1 MLNKRR
7 IGTIGICLTLAMFA
21 AGCKKKAPPPP
32 PPPPPPVTTTAPPP
46 PPAAPTIGAFAA
58 EPSSIERGQSST
70 LNWTV
75 TDATSISID
84 NAIGAVQAAAS
95 RRVFPGAS
103 TTYTLTATGPGG
115 TKTATATVNVTEPA
129 PPPPAA
135 PPNRP
140 SLTEMISGSVVD
152 AYFEYD
158 KTDIREDARA
168 ALTKDAD
175 ALKAI
180 FAAFPDASV
189 TIEGHCD
196 ERGSAEYNLA
206 LGDRRA
212 AAAKEFL
219 IQLGVPGDKLKTISY
234 GKERPQCTDH
244 DETCWQKNRRAHF
257 STGQ

>member
-7 IGTIGICLTLAMFA
+7 ISTISICLMLAMFA

-32 PPPPPPVTTTAPPP
+32 PPPAPPAPVVQPP
-46 PPAAPTIGAFAA
+46 PPAAPSVAEFVA

-70 LNWTV
+70 LRWTV
-75 TDATSISID
+75 TNAGSVTID
-84 NAIGAVQAAAS
+84 NSIGTVQASAS

-115 TKTATATVNVTEPA
+115 TQTATATVNVSE
-129 PPPPAA
+129 PPPP
-135 PPNRP
+135 PPPPVVNKP
-140 SLTEMISGSVVD
+140 TLEQMLSGSVVD
-152 AYFEYD
+152 AYFDYD
-158 KTDIREDARA
+158 KNDIREDARA

-180 FAAFPDASV
+180 FASFPDSSIS
-189 TIEGHCD
+189 IEGHCD
-196 ERGSAEYNLA
+196 DRGSAEYNLA

-212 AAAKEFL
+212 TAAKEFL
-219 IQLGVPGDKLKTISY
+219 VQLGVPGDKLKTISY

-244 DETCWQKNRRAHF
+244 DESCWQKNRRAHF
-257 STGQ
+257 AAGQ

>member
-1 MLNKRR
+1 MVNKRR
-7 IGTIGICLTLAMFA
+7 ISSIGICLMLAMFA

-32 PPPPPPVTTTAPPP
+32 PAPPP
-46 PPAAPTIGAFAA
+46 PAPAVQPPPAAVPGVTEFVA

-70 LNWTV
+70 LRWTV
-75 TDATSISID
+75 SDATSVSID
-84 NAIGAVQAAAS
+84 NSIGAVQSSAS
-95 RRVFPGAS
+95 RRVFPGSS

-129 PPPPAA
+129 APPPPPVAQA
-135 PPNRP
+135 KVTIEQM
-140 SLTEMISGSVVD
+140 LSGTVTD
-152 AYFEYD
+152 AFFDYD
-158 KTDIREDARA
+158 KNDIREDARA

-180 FAAFPDASV
+180 FADFPDATI

-206 LGDRRA
+206 LGDKRA
-212 AAAKEFL
+212 AAAKDFL
-219 IQLGVPGDKLKTISY
+219 TQLGVPADKLKTISY

-244 DETCWQKNRRAHF
+244 DESCWQKNRRAHF

>member
-1 MLNKRR
+1 MLNKRK
-7 IGTIGICLTLAMFA
+7 ISTIGICLTLAMFA

-32 PPPPPPVTTTAPPP
+32 PPPPPPKEQPAPPP
-46 PPAAPTIGAFAA
+46 PPAAPTVTAFAA

-70 LNWTV
+70 LSWNV
-75 TDATSISID
+75 TDASSISID
-84 NAIGAVQAAAS
+84 NSIGTVQAAGS

-129 PPPPAA
+129 PPAPPPAV
-135 PPNRP
+135 PKV
-140 SLTEMISGSVVD
+140 SFSDMLSGTVGD
-152 AYFEYD
+152 ALFDYD
-158 KTDIREDARA
+158 KNDIREDARA

-180 FAAFPDASV
+180 IASFPDASV

-212 AAAKEFL
+212 AAAKD
-219 IQLGVPGDKLKTISY
+219 P
-234 GKERPQCTDH
+234 PQCTDH
-244 DETCWQKNRRAHF
+244 NEPCFQKNRRAHF